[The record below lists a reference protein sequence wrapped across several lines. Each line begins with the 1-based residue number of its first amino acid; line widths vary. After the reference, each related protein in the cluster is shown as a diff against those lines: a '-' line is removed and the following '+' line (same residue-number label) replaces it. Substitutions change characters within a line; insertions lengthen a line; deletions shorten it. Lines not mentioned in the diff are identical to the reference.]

1 MKVFVL
7 LLVCIGAVFGGQLSS
22 QNGRFVYGQTSE
34 VRADQFLLDTQ
45 TGQMWRMVKGKDD
58 STSLEPVVIESNI
71 FIDGKMTPI
80 KDFIPYQPYSVK
92 K

>member
-7 LLVCIGAVFGGQLSS
+7 LLVCIGVVFGGQLSS
-22 QNGRFVYGQTSE
+22 QNGRFVYGQISE

-45 TGQMWRMVKGKDD
+45 TGQMWQMVKTKDG
-58 STSLEPVVIESNI
+58 STMLEPVLIESNL